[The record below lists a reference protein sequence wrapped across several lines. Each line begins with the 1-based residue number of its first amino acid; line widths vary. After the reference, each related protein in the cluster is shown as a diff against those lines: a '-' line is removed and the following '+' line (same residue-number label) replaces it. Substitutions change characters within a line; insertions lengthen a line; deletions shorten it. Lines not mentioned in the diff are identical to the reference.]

1 MLNKI
6 INSPYVLGAT
16 LSLIQ
21 LMHQRLFTG
30 TIATVIGLLLPL
42 TLIAAYSYFTKQVF
56 TKNFKYLTILAQFII
71 GLGIEELLF
80 GGFSTAVKNFGD
92 AHPAAAIITI
102 TLTILVGCLINY
114 LYLTYGNKLGLW
126 VLKKNK

>member
-6 INSPYVLGAT
+6 INAPYTLAAT

-21 LMHQRLFTG
+21 LVHRFITG
-30 TIATVIGLLLPL
+30 NIATVLGLILPL
-42 TLIAAYSYFTKQVF
+42 TIITFYSYFTNRVF
-56 TKNFKYLTILAQFII
+56 TKKFKYLTILAQFII
-71 GLGIEELLF
+71 GLGIEEILF
-80 GGFSTAVKNFGD
+80 GGFSRALKSFGE

-102 TLTILVGCLINY
+102 TFTVLVGCAINY

-126 VLKKNK
+126 IVKKTK